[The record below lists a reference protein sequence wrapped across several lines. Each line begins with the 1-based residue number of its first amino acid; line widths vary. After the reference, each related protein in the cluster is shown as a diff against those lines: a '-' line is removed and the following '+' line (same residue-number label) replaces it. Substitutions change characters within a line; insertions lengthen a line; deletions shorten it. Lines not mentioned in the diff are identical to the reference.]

1 MKIIDTHTH
10 LYLEQFADDID
21 TVISNARGSGIDKF
35 IFPSIHSKY
44 NDLMINCY
52 NKFKENCFLMAGLHP
67 AYVTDNNDFEIKLVY
82 ENLNKYNCVAV
93 GEIGID
99 LYWEKKFLKQ
109 QKIFFEK
116 QINMALDYNLP
127 IVIHCRNAFDE
138 IYNILV
144 KYKTKNLSG
153 VFHCFTGNYD
163 QALKVC
169 DLNFKLGIGGV
180 VTFKNGGLD
189 KFLNKIPIE
198 NIVLETDSPYLA
210 PSPLRGK
217 RNESSYII
225 YIIDKLS
232 EIYQLDNDTIANIT
246 TKNAIDI
253 FNLDK

>member
-1 MKIIDTHTH
+1 LKLIDTHTH
-10 LYLEQFADDID
+10 LYLKEFDADID
-21 TVISNARGSGIDKF
+21 QVVNKSKDIGINKF

-52 NKFKENCFLMAGLHP
+52 NKFNEHCFIMAGLHP
-67 AYVTDNNDFEIKLVY
+67 AYVTKNNDAEISLVY
-82 ENLNKYNCVAV
+82 QNLNTYKCVAV

-99 LYWEKKFLKQ
+99 LYWKKKFLNQ
-109 QKIFFEK
+109 QRIVFEK

-127 IVIHCRNAFDE
+127 IVIHCRDAFEE
-138 IYNILV
+138 IYSILE

-153 VFHCFTGNYD
+153 VFHCFTGDYD

-189 KFLNKIPIE
+189 KFLSKIPID

-210 PSPLRGK
+210 PTPHRGK

-232 EIYQLDNDTIANIT
+232 EIYQLDNDSIANMT
-246 TKNAIDI
+246 TQNAINI
-253 FNLDK
+253 FNLKK

>member
-1 MKIIDTHTH
+1 MNIIDTHTH
-10 LYLEQFADDID
+10 LYLEQFDDDID
-21 TVISNARGSGIDKF
+21 LVFSNAIEIGVNKF

-52 NKFKENCFLMAGLHP
+52 KRFKDQCFLMAGLHP
-67 AYVTDNNDFEIKLVY
+67 AYVTNSNDSEISLVY
-82 ENLNKYNCVAV
+82 ENLNTYNCVAV

-99 LYWEKKFLKQ
+99 LYWEKKYFIQ
-109 QKIFFEK
+109 QKIVFEK

-138 IYNILV
+138 IYKILL

-153 VFHCFTGNYD
+153 VFHCFSGDFD

-189 KFLNKIPIE
+189 KFLNKIPID

-225 YIIDKLS
+225 YVIDKLS
-232 EIYQLDNDTIANIT
+232 EIYQLDNDSIANTT

>member
-1 MKIIDTHTH
+1 M
-10 LYLEQFADDID
+10 QFEKA
-21 TVISNARGSGIDKF
+21 
-35 IFPSIHSKY
+35 
-44 NDLMINCY
+44 
-52 NKFKENCFLMAGLHP
+52 
-67 AYVTDNNDFEIKLVY
+67 
-82 ENLNKYNCVAV
+82 
-93 GEIGID
+93 
-99 LYWEKKFLKQ
+99 WEKKFLKQ
-109 QKIFFEK
+109 QRIVFEK

-127 IVIHCRNAFDE
+127 IVIHCRDAFDE

-210 PSPLRGK
+210 PSPYRGK

-232 EIYQLDNDTIANIT
+232 EIYQIDNDSIADIT

-253 FNLDK
+253 FNLEK